1 MDSPVAIFKSK
12 KMPAIVSDSSR
23 FDILRKSVVSSA
35 FTNGEIV
42 VGAWRVRGE
51 GYGFFD
57 VFAQT
62 GTEIGL

>member
-12 KMPAIVSDSSR
+12 KMLAIVSDSSR

-35 FTNGEIV
+35 FANGEIV
-42 VGAWRVRGE
+42 VGAWRVGG